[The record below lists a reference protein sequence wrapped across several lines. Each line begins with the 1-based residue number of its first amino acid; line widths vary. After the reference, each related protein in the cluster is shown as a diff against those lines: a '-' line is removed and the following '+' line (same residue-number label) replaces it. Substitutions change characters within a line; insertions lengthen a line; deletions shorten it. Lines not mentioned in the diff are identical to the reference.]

1 MDSSEHRASIDR
13 VIVDSDPASEL
24 AANFSETARI
34 LFSAGSVTDTL
45 AQVVGL
51 PEATIEGCDFAGL
64 FFVEKDVVTSPIHT
78 DPIVDQVDAL
88 QQENGEGPS
97 LTKWEPLGLDWP
109 GQGTKTAGGS
119 DPVGGRSAEGSDQG
133 ADQPELTDKE
143 GTELIGYEVG
153 RALP

>member
-1 MDSSEHRASIDR
+1 MLLLATLRQQSREPSGEGERATLERWCRSLATDSS
-13 VIVDSDPASEL
+13 
-24 AANFSETARI
+24 
-34 LFSAGSVTDTL
+34 
-45 AQVVGL
+45 
-51 PEATIEGCDFAGL
+51 
-64 FFVEKDVVTSPIHT
+64 K
-78 DPIVDQVDAL
+78 
-88 QQENGEGPS
+88 
-97 LTKWEPLGLDWP
+97 PLGLDWP